1 MKNIFI
7 SIAIAVLTFG
17 CATQLKIETDS
28 DKLYDLSI
36 YNTFSI
42 ESLDVIEEPSQISI
56 NTILLQRVARSI
68 EQSLTKR
75 GFKKSTEPNMVVRFY
90 IATDREIDRTRNYGS
105 SYAYR
110 RGHFDDPIQRYY
122 QVDKDAI
129 TIRFHDAKTD
139 EVVWYAFSRFK
150 RSTGPKEQE
159 EVNALVEEAI
169 SSFKVN
175 L

>member
-1 MKNIFI
+1 MKNTFI
-7 SIAIAVLTFG
+7 ISVIILLATG
-17 CATQLKIETDS
+17 CATQLKIETDT
-28 DKLYDLSI
+28 DKVYDLSI

-42 ESLDVIEEPSQISI
+42 ESFDVIEEPSQISI
-56 NTILLQRVARSI
+56 NPILLQRVARSI
-68 EQSLTKR
+68 EKSLQKR
-75 GFKKSTEPNMVVRFY
+75 GFKKDTKPNMIVRFY
-90 IATDREIDRTRNYGS
+90 IATEREIDRTRNYGS
-105 SYAYR
+105 SYR
-110 RGHFDDPIQRYY
+110 RGYFDDPIQKYY

-159 EVNALVEEAI
+159 EVNALIEQAI
-169 SSFKVN
+169 SSFKVT

>member
-7 SIAIAVLTFG
+7 FIISLLLVAG
-17 CATQLKIETDS
+17 CATKLKIETDS
-28 DKLYDLSI
+28 DKVYDLSI
-36 YNTFSI
+36 YNSFSI
-42 ESLDVIEEPSQISI
+42 ESFDLIEESSQISI
-56 NTILLQRVARSI
+56 NPILFQRVARSI
-68 EQSLTKR
+68 EQALVKR
-75 GFKKSTEPNMVVRFY
+75 GFKKSTEPNMIVRFY
-90 IATDREIDRTRNYGS
+90 ITTEREIDKTRNYGS
-105 SYAYR
+105 SYR
-110 RGHFDDPIQRYY
+110 RGHFDDRIQKYY

-159 EVNALVEEAI
+159 EVSALVEEAI
-169 SSFKVN
+169 SSFKVT

>member
-1 MKNIFI
+1 MKNPFLLIILLFI
-7 SIAIAVLTFG
+7 VG

-28 DKLYDLSI
+28 DKVYDLSI

-42 ESLDVIEEPSQISI
+42 ESFDVIDEPSQISI
-56 NTILLQRVARSI
+56 NPILLQRVARSI
-68 EQSLTKR
+68 EQSLAKR
-75 GFKKSTEPNMVVRFY
+75 GFKKSSEPNMIVRFY
-90 IATDREIDRTRNYGS
+90 IATEREIDRTRNYGS
-105 SYAYR
+105 SYR

-159 EVNALVEEAI
+159 EVNALIEQAI
-169 SSFKVN
+169 SSFKVTP
-175 L
+175 

>member
-7 SIAIAVLTFG
+7 FITIALLTFG

-42 ESLDVIEEPSQISI
+42 ESFDVIEEPSQISI
-56 NTILLQRVARSI
+56 NPILLQRVARSI
-68 EQSLTKR
+68 EQSLAKR
-75 GFKKSTEPNMVVRFY
+75 GFKKSTEPNMIVRFY
-90 IATDREIDRTRNYGS
+90 IATEREIDRTRNYGS
-105 SYAYR
+105 SYR
-110 RGHFDDPIQRYY
+110 RGHFDDPIQKYY

-159 EVNALVEEAI
+159 EVNALIEQAI
-169 SSFKVN
+169 SSFKVTP
-175 L
+175 

>member
-7 SIAIAVLTFG
+7 FFVVVLLTTG
-17 CATQLKIETDS
+17 CSTQLKIETDS
-28 DKLYDLSI
+28 DKIYDLSI

-42 ESLDVIEEPSQISI
+42 ESFDVIEEPSQISI
-56 NTILLQRVARSI
+56 NPILLQRVARSI
-68 EQSLTKR
+68 EKSLQKR
-75 GFKKSTEPNMVVRFY
+75 GFKKDTKPNMIVRFY
-90 IATDREIDRTRNYGS
+90 IATEREIDRTRNYGS
-105 SYAYR
+105 SYR
-110 RGHFDDPIQRYY
+110 RGHFDDPVQKYY

-159 EVNALVEEAI
+159 EVNALIEQAI
-169 SSFKVN
+169 SSFKVT

>member
-1 MKNIFI
+1 MKNTFI
-7 SIAIAVLTFG
+7 IGAIILLATG
-17 CATQLKIETDS
+17 CATQLKIETDT
-28 DKLYDLSI
+28 DKVYDLSI

-42 ESLDVIEEPSQISI
+42 ESFDVIEEPSQISI
-56 NTILLQRVARSI
+56 NPIMLQRVARSI
-68 EQSLTKR
+68 EQSLLIR
-75 GFKKSTEPNMVVRFY
+75 GFKKSSEPNMIVRFY
-90 IATDREIDRTRNYGS
+90 IATEREIDRTRNYGS
-105 SYAYR
+105 SYR
-110 RGHFDDPIQRYY
+110 RGHFDDPIERYY

>member
-7 SIAIAVLTFG
+7 FIAIVLLTAG

-28 DKLYDLSI
+28 DKVYDLTI

-42 ESLDVIEEPSQISI
+42 ESFDVIEEPSQISI
-56 NTILLQRVARSI
+56 NPILLQRVARSI
-68 EQSLTKR
+68 EKSLQKR
-75 GFKKSTEPNMVVRFY
+75 GFKKDTKPNMIVRFY
-90 IATDREIDRTRNYGS
+90 IATEREIDRTRNYGS
-105 SYAYR
+105 SYR
-110 RGHFDDPIQRYY
+110 RGHFDDPVQKYY

-159 EVNALVEEAI
+159 EVNALIEQAI
-169 SSFKVN
+169 SSFKVT

>member
-1 MKNIFI
+1 MKNTFI
-7 SIAIAVLTFG
+7 VSVIILLVTG
-17 CATQLKIETDS
+17 CATQLKIETDT
-28 DKLYDLSI
+28 DTIYDLSI

-42 ESLDVIEEPSQISI
+42 ESFEVLKEPSQISI
-56 NTILLQRVARSI
+56 NPIMLQRVARSI
-68 EQSLTKR
+68 EKSLLKI
-75 GFKKSTEPNMVVRFY
+75 GFKKSSEPNMIVRFY

-105 SYAYR
+105 SYR
-110 RGHFDDPIQRYY
+110 RGHFDDSINRYY

-129 TIRFHDAKTD
+129 AIRFHDAKTD

-150 RSTGPKEQE
+150 RSTGPKEQQ
-159 EVNALVEEAI
+159 EVNALIEEAI

>member
-1 MKNIFI
+1 MKNTFI
-7 SIAIAVLTFG
+7 ISVIILLATG
-17 CATQLKIETDS
+17 CATQLKIETDT
-28 DKLYDLSI
+28 DKVYDLSI

-42 ESLDVIEEPSQISI
+42 ESFDVIEEPSQISI
-56 NTILLQRVARSI
+56 NPIMLQRVARSI
-68 EQSLTKR
+68 EQSLLKR
-75 GFKKSTEPNMVVRFY
+75 GFKKSSEPNMIVRFY
-90 IATDREIDRTRNYGS
+90 IATEREIDRSRNYGS
-105 SYAYR
+105 SYR
-110 RGHFDDPIQRYY
+110 RGHFDDPIERYY

>member
-1 MKNIFI
+1 MKNTFI
-7 SIAIAVLTFG
+7 IGVIILLTTG
-17 CATQLKIETDS
+17 CATQLKIETDT
-28 DKLYDLSI
+28 DKVYDLSI

-42 ESLDVIEEPSQISI
+42 ESFDIIEEPSQISI
-56 NTILLQRVARSI
+56 NPIMLQRVARSI
-68 EQSLTKR
+68 EQSLLKR
-75 GFKKSTEPNMVVRFY
+75 GFKKSSEPNMIVRFY
-90 IATDREIDRTRNYGS
+90 IATEREIDRTRNYGS
-105 SYAYR
+105 YYR
-110 RGHFDDPIQRYY
+110 RGHFDDSIERYY

>member
-1 MKNIFI
+1 MKNTFLISFI
-7 SIAIAVLTFG
+7 ILLATG
-17 CATQLKIETDS
+17 CATQLKIETDT
-28 DKLYDLSI
+28 DKVYDLSI

-42 ESLDVIEEPSQISI
+42 ESFDVIEEPSQISI
-56 NTILLQRVARSI
+56 NPIMLQRVARSI
-68 EQSLTKR
+68 EQSLLIR
-75 GFKKSTEPNMVVRFY
+75 GFKKSSEPNMIVRFY
-90 IATDREIDRTRNYGS
+90 IATEREIDRTRNYGS
-105 SYAYR
+105 SYR
-110 RGHFDDPIQRYY
+110 RGHFDDPIERYY

-150 RSTGPKEQE
+150 RSNGPKEQE

>member
-1 MKNIFI
+1 MKNTFI
-7 SIAIAVLTFG
+7 IGVIILLVTG
-17 CATQLKIETDS
+17 CATQLKIETDT
-28 DKLYDLSI
+28 DKVYDLSI

-42 ESLDVIEEPSQISI
+42 ESFDVIEEPSQISI
-56 NTILLQRVARSI
+56 NPIMLQRVARSI
-68 EQSLTKR
+68 EQSLLKR
-75 GFKKSTEPNMVVRFY
+75 GFKKSSEPNMIVRFY
-90 IATDREIDRTRNYGS
+90 IATEREIDRTRNYGS
-105 SYAYR
+105 SYR
-110 RGHFDDPIQRYY
+110 RGHFDDPIEKYY

>member
-7 SIAIAVLTFG
+7 FFAIMLLTAG

-28 DKLYDLSI
+28 DKIYDLSI

-42 ESLDVIEEPSQISI
+42 ESFDVIEEPSQISI
-56 NTILLQRVARSI
+56 NPILLQRVARSI
-68 EQSLTKR
+68 EKSLQKR
-75 GFKKSTEPNMVVRFY
+75 GFKKDTKPNMIVRFY
-90 IATDREIDRTRNYGS
+90 IATEREIDRTRNYGS
-105 SYAYR
+105 SYR
-110 RGHFDDPIQRYY
+110 RGHFDDPVRKYY

-159 EVNALVEEAI
+159 EVNALIEQAI
-169 SSFKVN
+169 SSFKVT

>member
-1 MKNIFI
+1 MKNTFI
-7 SIAIAVLTFG
+7 ISVIILLATG
-17 CATQLKIETDS
+17 CATQLKIETDT
-28 DKLYDLSI
+28 DKVYDLSI

-42 ESLDVIEEPSQISI
+42 ESFDVIEEPSQISI
-56 NTILLQRVARSI
+56 NPIMLQRVARSI
-68 EQSLTKR
+68 EQSLLKR
-75 GFKKSTEPNMVVRFY
+75 GFKKSSEPNMIVRFY
-90 IATDREIDRTRNYGS
+90 IATEREIDRTRKYGS
-105 SYAYR
+105 SYR
-110 RGHFDDPIQRYY
+110 RGHFDDPIERYY

>member
-1 MKNIFI
+1 MKNTFLISFI
-7 SIAIAVLTFG
+7 ILLATG
-17 CATQLKIETDS
+17 CATQLKIETDT
-28 DKLYDLSI
+28 DKVYDLSI

-42 ESLDVIEEPSQISI
+42 ESFDVIEEPSQISI
-56 NTILLQRVARSI
+56 NPIMLQRVARSI
-68 EQSLTKR
+68 EQSLLKR
-75 GFKKSTEPNMVVRFY
+75 GFKKSSEPNMIVRFY
-90 IATDREIDRTRNYGS
+90 IATEREIDRTRNYGS
-105 SYAYR
+105 SYR
-110 RGHFDDPIQRYY
+110 RGYLDDSIERYY

>member
-1 MKNIFI
+1 MLFT
-7 SIAIAVLTFG
+7 SG
-17 CATQLKIETDS
+17 CATQLKIETDT
-28 DKLYDLSI
+28 DKVYDLSI

-42 ESLDVIEEPSQISI
+42 ESFDVIEESSQISI
-56 NTILLQRVARSI
+56 NPILLQRVARSI
-68 EQSLTKR
+68 EQSLLKR
-75 GFKKSTEPNMVVRFY
+75 GFKKSSEPNMIVKFY

-105 SYAYR
+105 SYR
-110 RGHFDDPIQRYY
+110 RGYYDDRIQKYY

-159 EVNALVEEAI
+159 EVNALIEQAI
-169 SSFKVN
+169 SSFQVN

>member
-1 MKNIFI
+1 MKNTFI
-7 SIAIAVLTFG
+7 IGVIILLATG
-17 CATQLKIETDS
+17 CATQLKIETDT
-28 DKLYDLSI
+28 DKVYDLSI

-42 ESLDVIEEPSQISI
+42 ESFDVIEEPSQISI
-56 NTILLQRVARSI
+56 NPIMLQRVARSI
-68 EQSLTKR
+68 EQSLLKR
-75 GFKKSTEPNMVVRFY
+75 GFKKSSEPNMIVRFY
-90 IATDREIDRTRNYGS
+90 IATEREIDRTRNYGS
-105 SYAYR
+105 SYR
-110 RGHFDDPIQRYY
+110 RGHFDDPIEKYY

>member
-1 MKNIFI
+1 MKNTFI
-7 SIAIAVLTFG
+7 IGVIILLATG
-17 CATQLKIETDS
+17 CATQLKIETDT
-28 DKLYDLSI
+28 DKVYDLSI

-42 ESLDVIEEPSQISI
+42 ESFDVIEEPSQISI
-56 NTILLQRVARSI
+56 NPIMLQRVARSI
-68 EQSLTKR
+68 EQSLLKR
-75 GFKKSTEPNMVVRFY
+75 GFKKSSEPNMIVRFY
-90 IATDREIDRTRNYGS
+90 IATEREIDRTRNYGS
-105 SYAYR
+105 SYR

>member
-1 MKNIFI
+1 MKNTFI
-7 SIAIAVLTFG
+7 ISVIILLATG
-17 CATQLKIETDS
+17 CATQLKIETDT
-28 DKLYDLSI
+28 DKVYDLSI

-42 ESLDVIEEPSQISI
+42 ESFDVIEEPSQISI
-56 NTILLQRVARSI
+56 NPIMLQRVARSI
-68 EQSLTKR
+68 EQSLLKR
-75 GFKKSTEPNMVVRFY
+75 GFKKSSEPNMIVRFY
-90 IATDREIDRTRNYGS
+90 IATEREIDRTRNYGS
-105 SYAYR
+105 SYR
-110 RGHFDDPIQRYY
+110 RGHFDDRIERYY

>member
-7 SIAIAVLTFG
+7 FFAVVLLTTG

-28 DKLYDLSI
+28 DKIYDLSI

-42 ESLDVIEEPSQISI
+42 ESFDVIEEPSQISI
-56 NTILLQRVARSI
+56 NPILLQRVARSI
-68 EQSLTKR
+68 EKSLQKR
-75 GFKKSTEPNMVVRFY
+75 GFKKDTKPNMIVRFY
-90 IATDREIDRTRNYGS
+90 IATEREIDRTRNYGS
-105 SYAYR
+105 SYR
-110 RGHFDDPIQRYY
+110 RGHFDDPVRKYY

-159 EVNALVEEAI
+159 EVNALIEQAI
-169 SSFKVN
+169 SSFKVT

>member
-7 SIAIAVLTFG
+7 FIAIVLLTAG

-42 ESLDVIEEPSQISI
+42 ESFDVIEEPSQISI
-56 NTILLQRVARSI
+56 NPIMLQRVARSI
-68 EQSLTKR
+68 EQSLLKR
-75 GFKKSTEPNMVVRFY
+75 GFKKSSEPNMIVRFY
-90 IATDREIDRTRNYGS
+90 IATEREIDRTRNYGS
-105 SYAYR
+105 SYR
-110 RGHFDDPIQRYY
+110 RGHFDDPIERYY

>member
-7 SIAIAVLTFG
+7 FIAIVLLTAG

-28 DKLYDLSI
+28 DKIYDLSI

-42 ESLDVIEEPSQISI
+42 ESFDVIEEPSQISI
-56 NTILLQRVARSI
+56 NPILLQRVARSI
-68 EQSLTKR
+68 EKSLQKR
-75 GFKKSTEPNMVVRFY
+75 GFKKDTKPNMIVRFY
-90 IATDREIDRTRNYGS
+90 IATEREIDRTRNYGS
-105 SYAYR
+105 SYR
-110 RGHFDDPIQRYY
+110 RGHFDDPVRKYY

-159 EVNALVEEAI
+159 EVNALIEQAI
-169 SSFKVN
+169 SSFKVT

>member
-7 SIAIAVLTFG
+7 FFAVVLLTTG

-28 DKLYDLSI
+28 DKIYDLSI

-42 ESLDVIEEPSQISI
+42 ESFDVIEEPSQISI
-56 NTILLQRVARSI
+56 NPILLQRVARSI
-68 EQSLTKR
+68 EKSLQKR
-75 GFKKSTEPNMVVRFY
+75 GFKKDTKPNMIVRFY
-90 IATDREIDRTRNYGS
+90 IATEREIDRTRNYGS
-105 SYAYR
+105 SYR
-110 RGHFDDPIQRYY
+110 RGHFDDPVQKYY

-159 EVNALVEEAI
+159 EVNALIEQAI
-169 SSFKVN
+169 SSFKVT